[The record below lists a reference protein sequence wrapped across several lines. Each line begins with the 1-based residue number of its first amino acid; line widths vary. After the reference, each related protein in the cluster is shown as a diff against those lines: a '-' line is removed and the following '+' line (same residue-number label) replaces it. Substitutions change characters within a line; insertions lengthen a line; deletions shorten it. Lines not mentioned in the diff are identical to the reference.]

1 MTHFAII
8 WGRASKSRRATVGV
22 VLLAILALIGIF
34 AELIAAPAPIFA
46 LGPRGLSL
54 LPAIT
59 TAEAYE
65 DLSPAAIEERHGQG
79 SALWPIIRFGPT
91 TISAAGPHAPSS
103 RAHPLGTDEKGRDL
117 AARLVYGARTAL
129 VLSVGAVAIGML
141 LGVALG
147 GLAGAYRVWNDVL
160 VRLIETVDTFPA
172 IIIVALVRAIEREP
186 SALSLVIAVALVRW
200 AEVARLTRAMV
211 LRASTEDYVLAARAL
226 GSTPRRIFWR
236 HMLPNAIG
244 PVVVS
249 SVFGV
254 ASVVLLEAAI
264 SFLGMGAP
272 TRAASWGETLAEGAR
287 SPEHLR
293 LILLPTL
300 ALLITMGGSYVLA
313 DALRDAMDPRV
324 VRKRKAD
331 LGTDSPLSMVWQGRR
346 R

>member
-1 MTHFAII
+1 
-8 WGRASKSRRATVGV
+8 
-22 VLLAILALIGIF
+22 
-34 AELIAAPAPIFA
+34 
-46 LGPRGLSL
+46 
-54 LPAIT
+54 
-59 TAEAYE
+59 
-65 DLSPAAIEERHGQG
+65 
-79 SALWPIIRFGPT
+79 
-91 TISAAGPHAPSS
+91 
-103 RAHPLGTDEKGRDL
+103 
-117 AARLVYGARTAL
+117 
-129 VLSVGAVAIGML
+129 VAIGML

-147 GLAGAYRVWNDVL
+147 GLAGAYRFWNDVL
-160 VRLIETVDTFPA
+160 VRLIETVDTSPG

-211 LRASTEDYVLAARAL
+211 LRASAEDYVLAARAL
-226 GSTPRRIFWR
+226 GCTPRRIFWR

-272 TRAASWGETLAEGAR
+272 TTAASWGETLAEGAR

-300 ALLITMGGSYVLA
+300 ALLLTMGGSYVLA

-331 LGTDSPLSMVWQGRR
+331 LGSDSPLSMMWQDRR
-346 R
+346 

>member
-8 WGRASKSRRATVGV
+8 WGRISKSRRATIG
-22 VLLAILALIGIF
+22 VLLLGMLALLGIF
-34 AELIAAPAPIFA
+34 AELIAAPAPIVA
-46 LGPRGLSL
+46 LGPRGLSV
-54 LPAIT
+54 LPIIT
-59 TAEAYE
+59 APDAYHS
-65 DLSPAAIEERHGQG
+65 LSPAEIADRHGED
-79 SALWPIIRFGPT
+79 SALWPIIHFGPK
-91 TISAAGPHAPSS
+91 TISAAGPHAPST

-129 VLSVGAVAIGML
+129 VLSLGAVAIGML

-147 GLAGAYRVWNDVL
+147 GLAGAYRFWNDVL

-211 LRASTEDYVLAARAL
+211 LRASAEDYVLAARAL
-226 GSTPRRIFWR
+226 GCTPRRIFWR
-236 HMLPNAIG
+236 HMLPTAVG

-272 TRAASWGETLAEGAR
+272 TTAASWGETLAEGAR

-331 LGTDSPLSMVWQGRR
+331 LGTDSPLSMVWQERR
-346 R
+346 